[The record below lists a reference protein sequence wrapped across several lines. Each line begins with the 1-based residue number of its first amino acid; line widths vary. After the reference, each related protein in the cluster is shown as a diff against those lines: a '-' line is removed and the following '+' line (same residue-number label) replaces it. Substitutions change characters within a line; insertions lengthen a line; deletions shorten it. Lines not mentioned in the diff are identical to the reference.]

1 MAKKKIRV
9 FQTNLFNK
17 KIKKLPKKQKL
28 DLDEAIKKIV
38 ADPTIGQEKKG
49 DLIGVF
55 VYKFKSSTQLLL
67 LAYEWD
73 EESRTLLM
81 IGVHEN
87 FYREVKNYKK

>member
-1 MAKKKIRV
+1 MAKEKVKV
-9 FQTNLFNK
+9 FQTNLFSK
-17 KIKKLPKKQKL
+17 KIKKLSKKQKL
-28 DLDEAIKKIV
+28 DLDIAVEKIV
-38 ADPTIGQEKKG
+38 SDPMIGEEKKG

-87 FYREVKNYKK
+87 FYREIKNYKK

>member
-1 MAKKKIRV
+1 MGNKKIKV
-9 FQTNLFNK
+9 FQTNLFSK
-17 KIKKLPKKQKL
+17 KTKKLSKKQKN
-28 DLDEAIKKIV
+28 DLDNAIKDII
-38 ADPTIGQEKKG
+38 DSPTIGQEKKG

-55 VYKFKSSTQLLL
+55 VYKFKSSTQQLL

-87 FYREVKNYKK
+87 FYRDLKKNKK

>member
-1 MAKKKIRV
+1 MAKKKISV

-17 KIKKLPKKQKL
+17 KIKKLSKKQKL

-55 VYKFKSSTQLLL
+55 VYKFKSSTQLFL